1 MLDVAERAGVSK
13 ASVSRF
19 IGDDRALLS
28 DAIALR
34 IEQAIDELGYRPN
47 QMARGLKRGRTR
59 LIGMLVAD
67 IRNPY
72 SIAVMHGVETA
83 CRQHGYSL
91 VVCNTDRD
99 DEQERQH
106 LAALRAYNIEGL
118 IVNTLGHHLDQLL
131 ELQREMPLVLVDRKV
146 EPLHSD
152 LVGLDNPVA
161 VRMAVE
167 HLEQQGYRDLLL
179 VTEAT
184 DGTSSRL
191 ERLDSFKA
199 EMTNRPTLTGAVL
212 ELDGELEQ
220 RLQKFLGKSGPK
232 ALFCANGIAALA
244 CTRALKNLG
253 CDLFDDVGLIA
264 LDDLDWYPLVGN
276 GITALAQ
283 PTEAIGASAFDCLL
297 KRLRGDS
304 QPPRTLDF
312 LSTTMHK
319 YPVSISLSSYGA
331 DLVRQ
336 QGQLSFVEVLAAAGA
351 QRIEWREELLTTEQP
366 HELAQAAADQ
376 GLECV
381 FSSPLEL
388 WVAGRSQ
395 PNAELAATLDRAQAF
410 GARWLKV
417 SLGYFTDT
425 NDLDSLSALLNRH
438 PVKLLVENDQTLH
451 GGRIEPMQRF
461 FNEIERLA
469 VPVKMT
475 FDIGNW
481 QWQDQSATTA
491 ARLLGRHV
499 DYLHCKAVARR
510 ADGKLVALPPGAADL
525 HLWEQLLKHM
535 TQGITRAVE
544 FPLQGNDLVPVTAQQ
559 VATLAVLGQPRVENA
574 HV

>member
-1 MLDVAERAGVSK
+1 
-13 ASVSRF
+13 
-19 IGDDRALLS
+19 
-28 DAIALR
+28 
-34 IEQAIDELGYRPN
+34 
-47 QMARGLKRGRTR
+47 
-59 LIGMLVAD
+59 
-67 IRNPY
+67 
-72 SIAVMHGVETA
+72 
-83 CRQHGYSL
+83 
-91 VVCNTDRD
+91 
-99 DEQERQH
+99 
-106 LAALRAYNIEGL
+106 
-118 IVNTLGHHLDQLL
+118 
-131 ELQREMPLVLVDRKV
+131 
-146 EPLHSD
+146 
-152 LVGLDNPVA
+152 
-161 VRMAVE
+161 
-167 HLEQQGYRDLLL
+167 
-179 VTEAT
+179 
-184 DGTSSRL
+184 
-191 ERLDSFKA
+191 
-199 EMTNRPTLTGAVL
+199 
-212 ELDGELEQ
+212 
-220 RLQKFLGKSGPK
+220 
-232 ALFCANGIAALA
+232 
-244 CTRALKNLG
+244 
-253 CDLFDDVGLIA
+253 
-264 LDDLDWYPLVGN
+264 
-276 GITALAQ
+276 
-283 PTEAIGASAFDCLL
+283 
-297 KRLRGDS
+297 
-304 QPPRTLDF
+304 
-312 LSTTMHK
+312 MHK

-336 QGQLSFVEVLAAAGA
+336 QGQLSFVSVLAAAGA

-366 HELAQAAADQ
+366 LELVKAAADQ

-410 GARWLKV
+410 GAGWLKV

-461 FNEIERLA
+461 FNEVERLA

-481 QWQDQSATTA
+481 QWQDQSALTA

-544 FPLQGNDLVPVTAQQ
+544 FPLQGDDLVQVTAQQ
-559 VATLAVLGQPRVENA
+559 VAALAVLGQPRVENA

>member
-1 MLDVAERAGVSK
+1 
-13 ASVSRF
+13 
-19 IGDDRALLS
+19 
-28 DAIALR
+28 
-34 IEQAIDELGYRPN
+34 
-47 QMARGLKRGRTR
+47 
-59 LIGMLVAD
+59 
-67 IRNPY
+67 
-72 SIAVMHGVETA
+72 
-83 CRQHGYSL
+83 
-91 VVCNTDRD
+91 
-99 DEQERQH
+99 
-106 LAALRAYNIEGL
+106 
-118 IVNTLGHHLDQLL
+118 
-131 ELQREMPLVLVDRKV
+131 
-146 EPLHSD
+146 
-152 LVGLDNPVA
+152 
-161 VRMAVE
+161 
-167 HLEQQGYRDLLL
+167 
-179 VTEAT
+179 
-184 DGTSSRL
+184 
-191 ERLDSFKA
+191 
-199 EMTNRPTLTGAVL
+199 
-212 ELDGELEQ
+212 
-220 RLQKFLGKSGPK
+220 
-232 ALFCANGIAALA
+232 
-244 CTRALKNLG
+244 
-253 CDLFDDVGLIA
+253 
-264 LDDLDWYPLVGN
+264 
-276 GITALAQ
+276 
-283 PTEAIGASAFDCLL
+283 
-297 KRLRGDS
+297 
-304 QPPRTLDF
+304 
-312 LSTTMHK
+312 MHK

-395 PNAELAATLDRAQAF
+395 PNAELAVTLDRAQAF

-544 FPLQGNDLVPVTAQQ
+544 FPLQGNDLVQVTTQQ